1 MNIFGISVL
10 YHDSAAA
17 VITDGVIVAA
27 MQEER
32 LTRKKHDRRFPINAV
47 NYCLS
52 LVDCIVYYD
61 NPLITLDRYLDNL
74 FLRRIL
80 LTICFRRGLM
90 KCFPAN

>member
-1 MNIFGISVL
+1 MNILGISGL

-47 NYCLS
+47 IYCLS
-52 LVDCIVYYD
+52 LVDSFDCIVYYD

-74 FLRRIL
+74 FCERF
-80 LTICFRRGLM
+80 C
-90 KCFPAN
+90 